1 MTNNSKKH
9 VEKIIVASDLR
20 SFFFNELKA
29 VNDVAI
35 NPVAEEIIFY
45 SSSVLDSFTHSH
57 RYFDVQ
63 EGKFINKVLGTKLM
77 EAQALGNKAR
87 ERAYQDVAETSLVLC
102 GMFRD
107 SLNKK
112 IVDASYYETLGV
124 NAFEGLNLMQ
134 PTCFDVHN
142 FYLSIAENFKYL
154 TELFSAI
161 SEFILNREQVVPIKI
176 KKS

>member
-9 VEKIIVASDLR
+9 DEKIIVTSDLR

-45 SSSVLDSFTHSH
+45 SSSVLDAFTHSN
-57 RYFDVQ
+57 RYFDIE
-63 EGKFINKVLGTKLM
+63 EGRFKNKVLGTKLM
-77 EAQALGNKAR
+77 EAQSLGNKAKV
-87 ERAYQDVAETSLVLC
+87 RAYQDVGETSLVLC
-102 GMFRD
+102 GMFRE

-112 IVDASYYETLGV
+112 IIDASYYETLGV
-124 NAFEGLNLMQ
+124 NAFESLNSMQ
-134 PTCFDVHN
+134 PSRFDVNN